1 MSASVLTGGILCY
14 VTGLAGYLAF
24 RGATQGDILDNF
36 SGPVAAFFKILVVVH
51 LVFYIPNEM
60 TDQTEGNVDQYLLS
74 GVCSELGDNS
84 SIRSL
89 FFGGRDE

>member
-1 MSASVLTGGILCY
+1 MSASVLAGGILCY

-24 RGATQGDILDNF
+24 RGATGGDTLDNF

-51 LVFYIPNEM
+51 LIFYIPNEV

-74 GVCSELGDNS
+74 GVCSELEDNS
-84 SIRSL
+84 STRSL
-89 FFGGRDE
+89 FYWGRGD